1 MPVGIDFGTTNS
13 SVAVATSRDHVRL
26 ACFPGAGTMQEV
38 FRSALFFY
46 EHHDGGRR
54 RTETYTGNEA
64 IDHYLSGAQGR
75 FIQSL
80 KSYLPVR
87 FLTATSI
94 LGRIYQFEDLLTILL
109 RGLHNSAEQSLGKLG
124 NRAVIGRPV
133 RFADA
138 FTQEDEK
145 FALARLEAAA
155 RRSGMEEVVFEY
167 EPVAA
172 AYHYERDLD
181 HDELI
186 LVGDFGGGTS
196 DFSLIRVGPGA
207 SAAGTRR
214 IVGNAGVGV
223 AGDAFDAAI
232 IRRVVSPMLGKDG
245 LYASMGKKLGIPAWI
260 YTKLERWHH
269 LSFLKTREN
278 LRTIRSIRAAALDPA
293 PLDGLL
299 AIIEEDLGFQ
309 LHRSVQQIK
318 RELSARETAQF
329 VFNAPGISLS
339 TVVTRNEFENWIAE
353 EVGAITSC
361 LDGLLASTG
370 ISPSVVDRVFLTGG
384 SSFVPAIRRIFELRF
399 GTEKIAGGSEFTSV
413 ASGLAL
419 RSLEDEAGAH

>member
-13 SVAVATSRDHVRL
+13 SVAVATSRGHVRL

-54 RTETYTGNEA
+54 RTETYSGNEA

-87 FLTATSI
+87 SLAATNI
-94 LGRIYQFEDLLTILL
+94 LGRTYQFEDLLTILL
-109 RGLHNSAEQSLGKLG
+109 RGLHGSAEQSLGKLG

-145 FALARLEAAA
+145 FALTRLEAAA
-155 RRSGMEEVVFEY
+155 RRSGIEEVVLEY
-167 EPVAA
+167 ESVAA
-172 AYHYERDLD
+172 AYHYEQSLD

-207 SAAGTRR
+207 RTQRTRR

-223 AGDAFDAAI
+223 AGDAFDTAI

-245 LYASMGKKLGIPAWI
+245 LYASMGKKLGMP
-260 YTKLERWHH
+260 
-269 LSFLKTREN
+269 
-278 LRTIRSIRAAALDPA
+278 
-293 PLDGLL
+293 
-299 AIIEEDLGFQ
+299 
-309 LHRSVQQIK
+309 
-318 RELSARETAQF
+318 
-329 VFNAPGISLS
+329 
-339 TVVTRNEFENWIAE
+339 
-353 EVGAITSC
+353 
-361 LDGLLASTG
+361 
-370 ISPSVVDRVFLTGG
+370 
-384 SSFVPAIRRIFELRF
+384 
-399 GTEKIAGGSEFTSV
+399 
-413 ASGLAL
+413 
-419 RSLEDEAGAH
+419 

>member
-13 SVAVATSRDHVRL
+13 SVAVAASRDQVVIAR
-26 ACFPGAGTMQEV
+26 FTGQETMQDV
-38 FRSALFFY
+38 FRSALLFY
-46 EHHDGGRR
+46 EHQDGGRR
-54 RTETYTGNEA
+54 KTETYTGNEA

-80 KSYLPVR
+80 KSYLPVHS
-87 FLTATSI
+87 FTATSI

-109 RGLHNSAEQSLGKLG
+109 RGLYSGAERSLGELG
-124 NRAVIGRPV
+124 DRAVIDRPV

-138 FTQEDEK
+138 FTEEDEK
-145 FALARLEAAA
+145 FALARLESAA
-155 RRSGMEEVVFEY
+155 RRSGIEEVVFEY

-172 AYHYERDLD
+172 AYHYERRLD

-196 DFSLIRVGPGA
+196 DFSLITVGPGA
-207 SAAGTRR
+207 RAAGTRR

-232 IRRVVSPMLGKDG
+232 VRRVVSPMLGKEG
-245 LYASMGKKLGIPAWI
+245 FYASFGKKLNMPAWF

-269 LSFLKTREN
+269 LSFLKTRDN
-278 LRTIRSIRAAALDPA
+278 LRIIRSIRAAALDPT
-293 PLDGLL
+293 PLDRLL

-309 LHRSVQQIK
+309 LHRSVQQLK
-318 RELSARETAQF
+318 RELSAREAAEF

-339 TVVTRNEFENWIAE
+339 TVVTRGEFENWIAE
-353 EVGAITSC
+353 EVDAITSC
-361 LDGLLASTG
+361 LDKLLTSTG
-370 ISPSVVDRVFLTGG
+370 ILPSIVDRVFLTGG
-384 SSFVPAIRRIFELRF
+384 SSFVPAIRKIFERRF
-399 GTEKIAGGSEFTSV
+399 GIEKIAGGSEFTSV

-419 RSLEDEAGAH
+419 RSLEQAAGH

>member
-13 SVAVATSRDHVRL
+13 SVAIASSRDQVKL
-26 ACFPGAGTMQEV
+26 ASFPAAETMQEV
-38 FRSALFFY
+38 FRSALFFH
-46 EHHDGGRR
+46 EHHDAARR

-87 FLTATSI
+87 SFTATSI

-109 RGLHNSAEQSLGKLG
+109 RGLHHSAERSLGKLG

-138 FTQEDEK
+138 FTQQDEK

-155 RRSGMEEVVFEY
+155 RRGGIEEVVFEY

-207 SAAGTRR
+207 STTGSRR

-232 IRRVVSPMLGKDG
+232 VRRVVSPMLGRDSF
-245 LYASMGKKLGIPAWI
+245 YASLGKKLGMPAWI

-278 LRTIRSIRAAALDPA
+278 LRTIRSLRAAALDPA
-293 PLDGLL
+293 PLDVLL
-299 AIIEEDLGFQ
+299 TIIEEDLGFH
-309 LHRSVQQIK
+309 LHRSVQQLK
-318 RELSARETAQF
+318 RELSARQTAEF
-329 VFNAPGISLS
+329 VFNAPGTSLS
-339 TVVTRNEFENWIAE
+339 RVVTRSEFENWITE
-353 EVGAITSC
+353 DVGAITSC
-361 LDGLLASTG
+361 LDGLLRSTG
-370 ISPSVVDRVFLTGG
+370 ISPSLVDRVFLTGG
-384 SSFVPAIRRIFELRF
+384 SAFVPAIRKIFELRF
-399 GTEKIAGGSEFTSV
+399 GTKKIAGGSEFTSV

-419 RSLEDEAGAH
+419 RSLEHAAGH

>member
-1 MPVGIDFGTTNS
+1 M
-13 SVAVATSRDHVRL
+13 
-26 ACFPGAGTMQEV
+26 MQDV
-38 FRSALFFY
+38 FRSVLFFY
-46 EHHDGGRR
+46 EHQEGTRR
-54 RTETYTGNEA
+54 KTQTYTGNEA

-80 KSYLPVR
+80 KSYLPAR
-87 FLTATSI
+87 SFAATSI

-109 RGLHNSAEQSLGKLG
+109 RGLHNSAERSLGELG
-124 NRAVIGRPV
+124 HRAVIGRPV

-138 FTQEDEK
+138 FTEEDEK

-155 RRSGMEEVVFEY
+155 RRSGIEEVVFEY

-172 AYHYERDLD
+172 AYHYERGLD

-196 DFSLIRVGPGA
+196 DFSLISVGPGA
-207 SAAGTRR
+207 SATGARR
-214 IVGNAGVGV
+214 IVGNAGIGL

-232 IRRVVSPMLGKDG
+232 VRRVVSPMLGKDG
-245 LYASMGKKLGIPAWI
+245 FYASLGKKLGMPAWI

-278 LRTIRSIRAAALDPA
+278 LRIIRSIRAAALDPA
-293 PLDGLL
+293 PLDRLL

-309 LHRSVQQIK
+309 LHRSVQHLK
-318 RELSARETAQF
+318 RELSAREAAKF
-329 VFNAPGISLS
+329 IFSAPGISLS
-339 TVVTRNEFENWIAE
+339 TVVTKDEFQNWIAE
-353 EVGAITSC
+353 EVAAITSC
-361 LDGLLASTG
+361 LDNLLTSTA
-370 ISPSVVDRVFLTGG
+370 ISPSLVDRVFLTGG
-384 SSFVPAIRRIFELRF
+384 SSFVPAIRKIFERRF
-399 GTEKIAGGSEFTSV
+399 GIEKIAGGSEFTSV

-419 RSLEDEAGAH
+419 RSLEEAWH